1 MNGLA
6 IVVLVLL
13 VLAYFVASIDIIKA
27 YGESEK
33 KMRLQ
38 SIQSPEQQ
46 DDNEKL
52 KERWLSN
59 FNELLSESNY
69 NMTVDNDAKC

>member
-1 MNGLA
+1 MGGLVMV
-6 IVVLVLL
+6 ILLLL
-13 VLAYFVASIDIIKA
+13 VLAYFVSSIDIIKA
-27 YGESEK
+27 YGTSEK
-33 KMRLQ
+33 KIRLQ

-46 DDNEKL
+46 DDSKKL

-69 NMTVDNDAKC
+69 NMTAGNDD

>member
-1 MNGLA
+1 MSGSA

-13 VLAYFVASIDIIKA
+13 VLAYSVASIDISKA
-27 YGESEK
+27 YGASEK
-33 KMRLQ
+33 KIRLQ
-38 SIQSPEQQ
+38 SVQSPEQQ

-69 NMTVDNDAKC
+69 NMTMDNDD

>member
-27 YGESEK
+27 YGASEK
-33 KMRLQ
+33 KIRLQ